1 MKKFN
6 KTLAIAFFAAVSAFS
21 FQSASAATSAGMDSD
36 PEASILLA
44 SEENDE
50 ASFAKNIGP
59 QWSSVDKLIEDNP
72 MRETIVMIG
81 TSMYEKRKAGTLI
94 DASRDFYVVALEA
107 LDTPELVIYLLLTAS

>member
-21 FQSASAATSAGMDSD
+21 FQSVSAAPTIVMDDSND
-36 PEASILLA
+36 PIYMG